1 MVFIVRFVRYDD
13 TGVFPRIIK
22 LYRHACYAEIS
33 SQFYKSELFVRS
45 VLDFKYI
52 KFLLWILLWNY
63 LWILMFVNDI

>member
-45 VLDFKYI
+45 VLEI
-52 KFLLWILLWNY
+52 ANISNSSRFLMNY

>member
-52 KFLLWILLWNY
+52 KFLSFFDELFMDPN
-63 LWILMFVNDI
+63 VCE